1 MNPARQGM
9 KHRSEARA
17 EALAEARTELL
28 TEMRTSAFAKTSAD
42 TTPDTKVSVREPET
56 THSQKPPTV
65 LAFGM
70 LRIPGVSS
78 KAPLTLPKAV
88 FATPSETVRNTSL
101 RALCS

>member
-1 MNPARQGM
+1 M
-9 KHRSEARA
+9 KHRSEAQA
-17 EALAEARTELL
+17 EALAEARTEAL

-88 FATPSETVRNTSL
+88 FVPPSETIWNLGERTVF
-101 RALCS
+101 